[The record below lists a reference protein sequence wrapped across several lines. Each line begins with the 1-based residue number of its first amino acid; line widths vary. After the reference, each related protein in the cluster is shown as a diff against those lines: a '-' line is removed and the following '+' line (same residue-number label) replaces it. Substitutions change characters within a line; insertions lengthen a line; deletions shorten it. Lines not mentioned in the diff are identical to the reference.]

1 MKLVSPFIELAH
13 EARVIERLSFV
24 FHMTLVKRSRD
35 NPRTLYKAM
44 IIFLGFE
51 LAPEKCSLLF
61 QFISI
66 RSGQVLKTTTR
77 LAEISINFG

>member
-1 MKLVSPFIELAH
+1 MKLVSPYIELAH

-35 NPRTLYKAM
+35 NPRTLYKTM
-44 IIFLGFE
+44 LIFLGLE
-51 LAPEKCSLLF
+51 LALEKCSLLI

-66 RSGQVLKTTTR
+66 RSGQVLKAMTR
-77 LAEISINFG
+77 LAEFSIKFG